1 MNWTS
6 FLKKQFHSVRGNVI
20 NSFLQPMRS
29 GVVGLDIGSGSV
41 KLVALQKNQDG
52 WTASAAACAAIEPA
66 QDQTIKEENTVR
78 AILDC
83 FSRAGANVS
92 HQAVCSLS
100 GPEVAVRSF
109 CFPPIP
115 DEAIDQAV
123 QLEAQQ
129 VCALDLSHS
138 SIDFQLVEDPTET
151 KRPLRKGYLVI
162 GLEEAMNQ
170 KIRLAQQAQIK
181 PVLIDVDSLAALNC
195 LCQLDASL
203 ANETF
208 AVLDV
213 GHTHSYLVILGIDG
227 IPFVR
232 DLTCSTQQLFTT
244 ISQRIHK
251 SPVQVR
257 KMLGEDAASDET
269 LETELKNACNKLIAD
284 VLDTLRFY
292 SLQQNTE
299 KVSQVYL
306 SGGLA
311 SARPFVRLMTEAL
324 PVQVSVFDLSEKLH
338 CVTGQETEKILKQY
352 GPAMTVAAGLAMR
365 TAE

>member
-1 MNWTS
+1 MNWTGS
-6 FLKKQFHSVRGNVI
+6 INKQFHNFRHNAVD
-20 NSFLQPMRS
+20 SFLHPMRS
-29 GVVGLDIGSGSV
+29 GVVGLDIGNGSV
-41 KLVALQKNQDG
+41 KLVALQKNQEG

-66 QDQTIKEENTVR
+66 QDQTVKEENIVR

-83 FSRAGANVS
+83 FSKAGSAIS
-92 HQAVCSLS
+92 HHAVCSLS
-100 GPEVAVRSF
+100 GPEVAVRGF

-115 DEAIDQAV
+115 DQALEQAV

-138 SIDFQLVEDPTET
+138 TVDYQLVENETDT
-151 KRPLRKGYLVI
+151 KRSHRKGYLVI

-170 KIRLAQQAQIK
+170 KIHLAQQAQIK
-181 PVLIDVDSLAALNC
+181 PVLIDANSLAALNC
-195 LCQLDASL
+195 LCQLDPSL

-213 GHTHSYLVILGIDG
+213 GHTHSYLVILGPDG

-232 DLTCSTQQLFTT
+232 DLTCSTQQIVTT
-244 ISQRIHK
+244 ISLRSQK

-257 KMLGEDAASDET
+257 KMLAEDSAPDET
-269 LETELKNACNKLIAD
+269 LETELKSACGKLITD
-284 VLDTLRFY
+284 MLDTLRFY
-292 SLQQNTE
+292 SLQQNAE

-311 SARPFVRLMTEAL
+311 SAQPFVRLMTQAL
-324 PVQVSVFDLSEKLH
+324 PTQVKVFDLSEKLH
-338 CVTGQETEKILKQY
+338 CVPGQETEKILKQY

-365 TAE
+365 TGE